1 MVTATQDL
9 KNLVDHHRAQVDRA
23 AQTNAK
29 ILCRKLREAGIMVE
43 SWRDYMGGVVLKGG
57 TAEMLDWNDDLVET
71 EFQDVVNLHCWISWT
86 AWRCHGLQ
94 IDNGSCWSSF
104 PSSSTTRLR
113 MATRTPESFHV
124 SKGLRLDALCLP

>member
-71 EFQDVVNLHCWISWT
+71 EFQDVVNLHCWDKLDRMEVPRITDRQWELLVELSEF
-86 AWRCHGLQ
+86 
-94 IDNGSCWSSF
+94 IDYAVKNGNAYTGEFSCI
-104 PSSSTTRLR
+104 
-113 MATRTPESFHV
+113 
-124 SKGLRLDALCLP
+124 